1 MRQVIKRDHDV
12 IGNTKTDIQKER
24 KKERKKERERK
35 KVKEKDLERNFER
48 VIKTYLELLQS
59 VP

>member
-24 KKERKKERERK
+24 KKERKRK

-48 VIKTYLELLQS
+48 VIKTYLE
-59 VP
+59 